1 VVTLGFIGYFV
12 MHKMVQIDYF
22 NFFIYF

>member
-1 VVTLGFIGYFV
+1 
-12 MHKMVQIDYF
+12 MVQIDYF